1 MTMNYIYRQ
10 RYERYLNESDNRFAS
25 VDEVKAQAVPVSLED
40 LKRGKKTAG
49 GFPMLVER
57 DSVWVDPADHHT
69 IIYGATGS
77 GKTRRLILLL
87 LRIMCC
93 AGMSMII
100 PDVKGEL
107 KKKTSGFAKKLG
119 YNIICQHARFF
130 QRPEME
136 LLHGT
141 LPVLSLRE

>member
-57 DSVWVDPADHHT
+57 DSVWVDPADHLADRQDAHGVDRQLVDAHAQEGLGQGRKRGT
-69 IIYGATGS
+69 EEKDFRFREKTG
-77 GKTRRLILLL
+77 LQYH
-87 LRIMCC
+87 LR
-93 AGMSMII
+93 
-100 PDVKGEL
+100 
-107 KKKTSGFAKKLG
+107 
-119 YNIICQHARFF
+119 QHARFF

>member
-87 LRIMCC
+87 PAARD
-93 AGMSMII
+93 G
-100 PDVKGEL
+100 
-107 KKKTSGFAKKLG
+107 TSSRNPTGSITPG
-119 YNIICQHARFF
+119 ISR
-130 QRPEME
+130 RPA
-136 LLHGT
+136 T
-141 LPVLSLRE
+141 WSRT